1 METLSL
7 APTERQHMASPL
19 TYAKLNQ
26 AESMIV
32 LTTDHLPQEEVE
44 TVETL
49 LAQRAINGAN
59 AHRDWFVIAA
69 GYTYDGAVY
78 DPLAKV
84 SNDVPVLNSLAS
96 EARKT
101 GVRWLMF
108 DADVTPT
115 DGLTVYDR

>member
-1 METLSL
+1 MAVRSQALR
-7 APTERQHMASPL
+7 ERQPMANPL

-32 LTTDHLPQEEVE
+32 LTTGHLPQGEVE

-49 LAQRAINGAN
+49 LARREINGAN
-59 AHRDWFVIAA
+59 AHREWFVISA
-69 GYTYDGAVY
+69 GYTYDGTEY
-78 DPLAKV
+78 DPLANV

-96 EARKT
+96 KARKT

>member
-1 METLSL
+1 MEVRSQALR
-7 APTERQHMASPL
+7 ERQPMANPL

-32 LTTDHLPQEEVE
+32 LTTGHLPQEEVE
-44 TVETL
+44 TL
-49 LAQRAINGAN
+49 LARREINGAN
-59 AHRDWFVIAA
+59 AHREWFVISA
-69 GYTYDGAVY
+69 GYTYDGAEY
-78 DPLAKV
+78 GPLAKV